1 MAGSPVCVIG
11 RMPFEQGRLT
21 PNVTPSLCNT
31 PWGCLVLAS
40 NHGDSHLFPSALPR
54 PKRPSRA
61 LMSEMRQRWS
71 LPNRQS
77 FERKQLEKRIAQ
89 KREQLYRDVS
99 LFVKSV
105 MRDVIFWV
113 DVVQE
118 RYDYLL
124 LLDWANASDVHG
136 TSMMASDATASII
149 TVDDTFDNRLMDGRG
164 IVERDRPV
172 ALAIVL
178 TIFTS

>member
-1 MAGSPVCVIG
+1 
-11 RMPFEQGRLT
+11 
-21 PNVTPSLCNT
+21 
-31 PWGCLVLAS
+31 
-40 NHGDSHLFPSALPR
+40 
-54 PKRPSRA
+54 
-61 LMSEMRQRWS
+61 MSEMRQRSS

-136 TSMMASDATASII
+136 TSMMASDN
-149 TVDDTFDNRLMDGRG
+149 FDNRLMDGRG

-172 ALAIVL
+172 ALAQQEIVL
-178 TIFTS
+178 TTFTSL

>member
-1 MAGSPVCVIG
+1 
-11 RMPFEQGRLT
+11 L
-21 PNVTPSLCNT
+21 
-31 PWGCLVLAS
+31 
-40 NHGDSHLFPSALPR
+40 ALPR
-54 PKRPSRA
+54 PKRPSQA
-61 LMSEMRQRWS
+61 LKSELRQRSS

-99 LFVKSV
+99 LFVTGV

-124 LLDWANASDVHG
+124 LLDWANASDLHG
-136 TSMMASDATASII
+136 TSMMASDATASVI
-149 TVDDTFDNRLMDGRG
+149 TVDGDGRG
-164 IVERDRPV
+164 IVERDRPL
-172 ALAIVL
+172 ALAQQEIIVSTFSSL
-178 TIFTS
+178 